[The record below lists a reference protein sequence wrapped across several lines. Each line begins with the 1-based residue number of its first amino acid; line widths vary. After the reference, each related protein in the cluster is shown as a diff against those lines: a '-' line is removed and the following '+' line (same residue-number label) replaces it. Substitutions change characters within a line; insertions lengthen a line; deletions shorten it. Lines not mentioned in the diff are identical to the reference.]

1 MKPIYYILIFVVIAL
16 ALGLGLGLGLEKKK
30 DEGGNTEKAAP
41 NLLSGTDIFN
51 LKQTEGFGTSTAALT
66 NEFGYLPRF
75 NSNPVYADNKWV
87 AIGFVYDA
95 TPDNTFLIYYSDDG
109 SNWQKANNVGTCVA
123 VFGDLNLLIVN
134 NNLAYGGGSWV
145 AVGFGAG
152 TSTSTSSNIYYSD
165 NAVSWYP
172 AYHDG
177 QVPFGS
183 GYGSLGLTVAYNGS
197 SWVAVGTGEGTSS
210 NIYYS
215 DNAVSWYPAYHDG
228 QVPFGSGDGSLGIG
242 LAYNGSSWVAVGNGT
257 SSNIYYSDN
266 AVSWYPAYHDG
277 QVPFG
282 SDDGRFGLGLAYNGS
297 SWVAVG
303 TGEGTSST
311 IYYSDNAVSWYPAY
325 HDGQVPFGGTSI
337 EGVFLI
343 GAGSNVVYNGSSWI
357 ALGVGKGTSASIYYS
372 DNAVSWYPVFIE
384 DDKLNFPDIR
394 SMNGI
399 CFANGKVV
407 IGAGVMSAQ

>member
-152 TSTSTSSNIYYSD
+152 TSTS
-165 NAVSWYP
+165 
-172 AYHDG
+172 
-177 QVPFGS
+177 
-183 GYGSLGLTVAYNGS
+183 
-197 SWVAVGTGEGTSS
+197 TSS